1 MIAYLDT
8 NAVIR
13 LAQGRVRAIGRDAS
27 RLIARAELLISPMV
41 LVELEYLYEIKRLLL
56 PSRDTYRK
64 VEHELG
70 VRLCDLPFADV
81 ARAALDEKW
90 TRDAFDRMI
99 VAQAKVNGFA
109 PLISSDEKIGEHYS
123 RTVW

>member
-8 NAVIR
+8 HVLSRLSHGNAR
-13 LAQGRVRAIGRDAS
+13 IGRDAA
-27 RLIARAELLISPMV
+27 RLVQSAELLISPIV
-41 LVELEYLYEIKRLLL
+41 LVELEYLYEINRLSVPGKDVL
-56 PSRDTYRK
+56 RK
-64 VEHELG
+64 LENEIG
-70 VRLCDLPFADV
+70 VRMCDLPFADV

-90 TRDAFDRMI
+90 TRDPFDRII

-109 PLISSDEKIGEHYS
+109 PLISSDEEMIEHYL